1 MMNNNPETYQPRH
14 QTPETQARP
23 ARVREV
29 PNWRRFDVASEIN
42 ADTIIA
48 GIDHALESKK
58 QIDEDTALRIAGVL
72 GRAIGPDSHLSTYAR
87 TNTGNYEEIR
97 EEYLSLYHHPEAPPR
112 ATDLINWLGYYAVRQ
127 RFRFAES
134 IQDPEPY
141 PPKLEN
147 ILVPTEVEIRDQPGT
162 VHVPGIYGNED
173 IEDLKRTLR
182 TLRYDQ
188 DAALQAFLSL
198 PNVNAMS
205 GDIMGDFHDS
215 YIGSWHNHED
225 AISEICDLDDKERE
239 VLEFASERG
248 FYFDYL
254 TPDYDFLEDEARE
267 AYDIV
272 RLDDETY
279 VFAK

>member
-1 MMNNNPETYQPRH
+1 M
-14 QTPETQARP
+14 
-23 ARVREV
+23 REV

-42 ADTIIA
+42 ADIIIA
-48 GIDHALESKK
+48 GIDHALESKR

-72 GRAIGPDSHLSTYAR
+72 GRAVGPDSHLEIATPGLTPATTRKSAK
-87 TNTGNYEEIR
+87 NT
-97 EEYLSLYHHPEAPPR
+97 SLFTTTRKHHPEPP
-112 ATDLINWLGYYAVRQ
+112 DLINWLGYYAVRQ
-127 RFRFAES
+127 KFRFAES

-182 TLRYDQ
+182 TLRYDE

-215 YIGSWHNHED
+215 YIGSWHNHERNQR
-225 AISEICDLDDKERE
+225 DLR
-239 VLEFASERG
+239 
-248 FYFDYL
+248 
-254 TPDYDFLEDEARE
+254 P
-267 AYDIV
+267 
-272 RLDDETY
+272 
-279 VFAK
+279 